1 MVSCPA
7 VHISAHQASDA
18 SKNINLLACCISIAQ
33 LYVRIVNA
41 KDEGLINI
49 YTAPFVLP
57 DVQVPEITGVA
68 IAKTRCPGL
77 IFFAERE
84 PFFYR
89 I

>member
-1 MVSCPA
+1 M
-7 VHISAHQASDA
+7 
-18 SKNINLLACCISIAQ
+18 
-33 LYVRIVNA
+33 RIMNA
-41 KDEGLINI
+41 KNEGLITI

-77 IFFAERE
+77 SFFAERE